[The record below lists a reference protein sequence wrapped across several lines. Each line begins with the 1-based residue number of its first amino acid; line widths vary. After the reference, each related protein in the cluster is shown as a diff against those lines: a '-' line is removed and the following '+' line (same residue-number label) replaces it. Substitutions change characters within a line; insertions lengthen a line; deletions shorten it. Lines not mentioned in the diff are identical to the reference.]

1 MDVPQQIILQLILI
15 FLNAFFASTEI
26 AVLSLSS
33 AKLRKQS
40 EEGDKTA
47 KRLVKML
54 DEPSGFLST
63 IQVGITLAGFLGSA
77 FAADNFSGYIVNWVH
92 DDLGMTSVSLKTLE
106 VISVV
111 VITLVLS
118 YLTLIFG
125 ELVPKRIAMQ
135 KPYEIARFTSPVV
148 LAIAVIM
155 KPVVVFLSFSTNLV
169 LKLLRMKTETEEDN
183 VTEEEIKMMIELG
196 GKIGAI
202 EASESDW
209 IKNVFD
215 FNDITVAE
223 VMTQRSEMKTVN
235 IDDTEETILETIKSS
250 GCSRI
255 PVYNEDDDIVGVL
268 YSKDYLMADENRKY
282 DIKPY
287 VRNGYFVSENMKAS
301 ELFKRMQLEK
311 RHMAIVIDEYGSIN
325 GLITMEDL
333 LEEIF
338 GNIYDEYDLPEEE
351 EVKKLSEGKWLVQ
364 GDCTIKKFEHETG
377 IKIDKKGHYHTMSG
391 VVLEHLEAIPNENDR
406 VLVETDNLK
415 IEVTSI
421 ENRRILEMV
430 VEKL

>member
-202 EASESDW
+202 EAFESDW

-391 VVLEHLEAIPNENDR
+391 VVLEDLEAIPNENDR

>member
-77 FAADNFSGYIVNWVH
+77 FAADNFSGYIVNWVY

-111 VITLVLS
+111 AITLVLS

-148 LAIAVIM
+148 LVIAVIM

-169 LKLLRMKTETEEDN
+169 LKLLHMKTETEEDN

-223 VMTQRSEMKTVN
+223 VMTKRSEMKTVN

-255 PVYNEDDDIVGVL
+255 PVYNDDDVVGVL

-287 VRNGYFVSENMKAS
+287 VRSGYFVSENMKAS

-351 EVKKLSEGKWLVQ
+351 KVIKLSEGKWLVQ

-391 VVLEHLEAIPNENDR
+391 VVLEHLEAIPNETDR

-415 IEVTSI
+415 IKVTSI
-421 ENRRILEMV
+421 ENRRILEMI